1 MSLVT
6 AALALAV
13 VLALAGVLG
22 ELLEANL
29 DQRASG
35 QRSGRGHLRMAGE
48 RLSVEAS
55 GCSAEEASECCGHCE
70 VAYGIDLHEEFLSSI
85 GSGDM
90 PGGGFGPNAIGWK
103 ELGSRLWKC
112 SSCAAYLKRDHAFG
126 YKSPKTSERR
136 RGGSDNRALMLLL
149 GE

>member
-13 VLALAGVLG
+13 VLALAGVLW

-35 QRSGRGHLRMAGE
+35 QRSGRGHPRMAGE
-48 RLSVEAS
+48 GLSIEAS
-55 GCSAEEASECCGHCE
+55 GCSAEEASECCGRCE

-103 ELGSRLWKC
+103 ELDSRFWRC
-112 SSCAAYLKRDHAFG
+112 SSCAAYLKRDDAFG
-126 YKSPKTSERR
+126 YKLLKTSE
-136 RGGSDNRALMLLL
+136 GSRSSCDNRALMLLL